1 MFTCQHLFIIFF
13 IFLAQGGTLC
23 QGMAQR
29 AVLNYVCTEQIG
41 GDSIGMKRILQSHE
55 NALLE
60 AAKKGTLTKKLKAYV
75 KSCRPPPDA
84 DPKKDGRLPTLAGF
98 CGSLECGVSAAAEL
112 QKEYPSLFEYLC
124 AVLEDEALN
133 ATRCSPTIVN
143 AYLKEHFG
151 YGEKQNEEQDETV
164 RLIFEHDILE
174 DGE

>member
-1 MFTCQHLFIIFF
+1 MNIFQK
-13 IFLAQGGTLC
+13 IKLLAHGGTPC
-23 QGMAQR
+23 RGMAR
-29 AVLNYVCTEQIG
+29 KAVLHYACTEQIG
-41 GDSIGMKRILQSHE
+41 GDSIGMKKSLQSCE
-55 NALLE
+55 NALLD
-60 AAKKGTLTKKLKAYV
+60 AARKGTLTKKLKDYV

-98 CGSLECGVSAAAEL
+98 CGSLECGVNAAVDL
-112 QKEYPSLFEYLC
+112 QKEYPSLYEYLC

-151 YGEKQNEEQDETV
+151 YGEKQTEEQDDTL

-174 DGE
+174 DGA

>member
-1 MFTCQHLFIIFF
+1 MTNNLR
-13 IFLAQGGTLC
+13 GS
-23 QGMAQR
+23 
-29 AVLNYVCTEQIG
+29 E
-41 GDSIGMKRILQSHE
+41 S
-55 NALLE
+55 ALVR
-60 AAKKGTLTKKLKAYV
+60 AAKEGSLARKLKQYV

-84 DPKKDGRLPTLAGF
+84 DPKKEGRLPTLAGF
-98 CGSLECGVSAAAEL
+98 CGKLGCGVSAVPEL
-112 QKEYPSLFEYLC
+112 QRQFPEQFEYLC

-151 YGEKQNEEQDETV
+151 YGEKAPEADEEAV